1 MVVVELARVTP
12 LLTVIVLAFDPVP
25 AESIINVAGSLL
37 LTLSK
42 VIKPN
47 VDVAALTVS
56 GDGMLAATL
65 TLLKSKLS
73 PLLGFTS
80 PTQLVAVFHA
90 FDVPLVPPSHVRVV

>member
-12 LLTVIVLAFDPVP
+12 LLTVIVLAVVPVA

-47 VDVAALTVS
+47 VDVVLTVS
-56 GDGMLAATL
+56 GDGMLATTL
-65 TLLKSKLS
+65 TLSKSKLS

-80 PTQLVAVFHA
+80 PTQLAAVFHA
-90 FDVPLVPPSHVRVV
+90 FDVPFVPPSHVRVV

>member
-12 LLTVIVLAFDPVP
+12 LLTVIVLAFDPEP

-47 VDVAALTVS
+47 VEFALTVS

-80 PTQLVAVFHA
+80 PTQLVFVVHD
-90 FDVPLVPPSHVRVV
+90 FDVPFVPPSHVRVV

>member
-12 LLTVIVLAFDPVP
+12 LLTVIVLAVDPEP

-42 VIKPN
+42 VIKPYVN
-47 VDVAALTVS
+47 EDALTVS
-56 GDGMLAATL
+56 GDWILGATL

-73 PLLGFTS
+73 PLSGFAS
-80 PTQLVAVFHA
+80 PTQLVDVRHTP
-90 FDVPLVPPSHVRVV
+90 DVPFVPPSHVRVV

>member
-1 MVVVELARVTP
+1 MARVTP
-12 LLTVIVLAFDPVP
+12 LLTVIVLAVVDPEPPV
-25 AESIINVAGSLL
+25 SIINVAGSLL

-47 VDVAALTVS
+47 VDVALTVS

-65 TLLKSKLS
+65 TLSKSKLS

-80 PTQLVAVFHA
+80 PTQLAVVLHA
-90 FDVPLVPPSHVRVV
+90 FDVPPVPPSHVRVV

>member
-1 MVVVELARVTP
+1 MPAFTVKVRAVVP
-12 LLTVIVLAFDPVP
+12 DPFV
-25 AESIINVAGSLL
+25 SITKVVGSLL

-47 VDVAALTVS
+47 VDVALTVS

-65 TLLKSKLS
+65 TLSKSKLS

-80 PTQLVAVFHA
+80 PTQLAVVLHA

>member
-1 MVVVELARVTP
+1 MVLVELARVTP
-12 LLTVIVLAFDPVP
+12 LLTVIVLAVDPEP

-47 VDVAALTVS
+47 VDAALTVS

-73 PLLGFTS
+73 PMLVLTS
-80 PTQLVAVFHA
+80 PTQLLAVFHA

>member
-12 LLTVIVLAFDPVP
+12 LLTVIVLAVDPVP
-25 AESIINVAGSLL
+25 PESIINVAGSLL

-47 VDVAALTVS
+47 VDVALTVS
-56 GDGMLAATL
+56 GDGMLATTL
-65 TLLKSKLS
+65 TLSKSKLS

-80 PTQLVAVFHA
+80 PTQLAVVLHA
-90 FDVPLVPPSHVRVV
+90 FDVPPVPPSHVRVV